1 MKTSLKTLSL
11 IFGLLFAGQLFA
23 ANLSTLK
30 ANGIVGEDANGYLAL
45 VVSSASAED
54 KAFIDSVNAKRKAI
68 YQNQATKNDLS
79 MSKIQAIAGKRNFE
93 KTKAGNYI
101 KLAGKWKKK

>member
-1 MKTSLKTLSL
+1 MKTSTKTLSL

-45 VVSSASAED
+45 VVNNASAED
-54 KAFIDSVNAKRKAI
+54 KALMDSVNAKRKAI
-68 YQNQATKNDLS
+68 YQKQAAKNNLS
-79 MSKIQAIAGKRNFE
+79 MSKVQAIAGKRNFD
-93 KTKAGNYI
+93 KTRSGNYVRVS
-101 KLAGKWKKK
+101 GQWKKK